1 MIGHIE
7 IRERGPTPRGFAK
20 QRRAMQKESWGQL
33 GTEYRRKYLPRRFTV
48 HGSLELD
55 YKRRTWNY
63 QARKRRL
70 LGHND
75 PLVYSGET
83 RNLVLAGN
91 DVRSTS
97 NGVRIPLKGARKLNR
112 NNPKSDIQ
120 MHMEIRRISRR
131 EAGSLARYFDKS
143 LDEQLNKDQATTTT
157 KVP

>member
-20 QRRAMQKESWGQL
+20 QRRAMQKESWARL
-33 GTEYRRKYLPRRFTV
+33 GVEYRRKYLPRRFTI
-48 HGSLELD
+48 HGSMELD
-55 YKRRTWNY
+55 YKRRTLRY

-70 LGHND
+70 LGHNN
-75 PLVYSGET
+75 PLVFSGET

-97 NGVRIPLKGARKLNR
+97 SGVRIPLKGARKLNR

-120 MHMEIRRISRR
+120 MHMEIRRVSRR
-131 EAGSLARYFDKS
+131 EANSLARHFDGT
-143 LDEQLNKDQATTTT
+143 LDSQLANDQTTTTT